1 MENKE
6 AIDNEIPY
14 TPQMYEA
21 HIDRLALELVSDLKS
36 GVIDEHVFADTY
48 AKYQNLK
55 IRNANRYQHLSEDVR
70 KIVDEYS
77 RIFLT
82 DVEKK
87 NRELTHRIVEL
98 ELQIKCLKSEN
109 SSLRNEVD
117 RLKRSANP
125 FSHPYDPW
133 KRDNTIYFTLHKMIG
148 ESQED
153 E

>member
-6 AIDNEIPY
+6 AVNNEIPY

-21 HIDRLALELVSDLKS
+21 YIDRLALELVSDLKS
-36 GVIDEHVFADTY
+36 GVINEHVFADTY

-55 IRNANRYQHLSEDVR
+55 IKNANRYQHLSEDVR

-87 NRELTHRIVEL
+87 NRELTRRIVEL

-109 SSLRNEVD
+109 SSLISEVD
-117 RLKRSANP
+117 RLKRLANP

-133 KRDNTIYFTLHKMIG
+133 RRDNITYCALHKMAE